1 MNIKKAFLSAIDDFR
16 LVNAK
21 DRICIGFSGGK
32 DSLILTYLLS
42 ELLQWK
48 RLEISV
54 RAVHV
59 IQTKEDANL
68 FSQYYEKLLRSWN
81 VELTLISV
89 PAACPVDG
97 PSSCYSCSI
106 QRREQ
111 LMHFAYAQG
120 YTKIALGHHLDDI
133 LTTFLM
139 NSCLHGKAEAMA
151 VRRFYPSFGVT
162 LIRPLAYI
170 SEESISRFVQKE
182 GWPTITCQCASKNID
197 SRLDFRKR
205 LECLTRGSL
214 EQKRKLFT
222 ALQSLGAVS
231 DMEIHFGK

>member
-16 LVNAK
+16 LVEAK

-32 DSLILTYLLS
+32 DSLLLTFLFS

-48 RLEISV
+48 RLDLSV
-54 RAVHV
+54 HAVHV
-59 IQTKEDANL
+59 MQGKGDESR
-68 FSQYYEKLLRSWN
+68 FEYYEKLLRSWN
-81 VELTLISV
+81 IKLTLLS
-89 PAACPVDG
+89 PPTAPTGDG
-97 PSSCYSCSI
+97 PSSCYFCSI

-111 LMHFAYAQG
+111 IMRFAYTSG
-120 YTKIALGHHLDDI
+120 YNKIALGHHLDDI

-139 NSCLHGKAEAMA
+139 NSCLQGKAEAMA
-151 VRRFYPSFGVT
+151 VRRSYPSFGVT

-170 SEESISRFVQKE
+170 GEESIRRFVLKK
-182 GWPTITCQCASKNID
+182 GWPTVSCQCASKNID

-214 EQKRKLFT
+214 EQKRKLLV
-222 ALQSLGAVS
+222 ALKTMGAVS
-231 DMEIHFGK
+231 DRESCLGK

>member
-16 LVNAK
+16 LVEAK

-32 DSLILTYLLS
+32 DSLLLTYLFS
-42 ELLQWK
+42 ELLKWK
-48 RLEISV
+48 RLDLSV
-54 RAVHV
+54 HALHV
-59 IQTKEDANL
+59 MQGKEDKSR
-68 FSQYYEKLLRSWN
+68 FEYYEKLLCSWN
-81 VELTLISV
+81 ITLSILS
-89 PAACPVDG
+89 PPVAPTVNG

-111 LMHFAYAQG
+111 LMHFAHAQG

-182 GWPTITCQCASKNID
+182 RWPTVTCQCASKNID

-214 EQKRKLFT
+214 EQKRKLLA
-222 ALQSLGAVS
+222 ALTTMGAVS
-231 DMEIHFGK
+231 DMESHFGK